1 MLANSFLAFLLA
13 LSFSVQARAQV
24 TPVDY
29 VDLSRYLGTW
39 FEIASIPQS
48 FQKQCVG
55 NTRAEYSVAEQ
66 GRIKVINSCEKSDKT
81 LSTTEGRAEVV
92 DAASNAKLRVTF
104 VRLIGWIF
112 LFGGDYWI
120 IDLDPNYQYAVV
132 GHPDNTYGWI
142 LSRNPELTHDELQN
156 ISENLILQGYDTC
169 EFVMTPQDG
178 GQNTALKLCDY
189 LAL

>member
-13 LSFSVQARAQV
+13 LSFSVQAKAQV

-55 NTRAEYSVAEQ
+55 NTRAEYSAAEQ
-66 GRIKVINSCEKSDKT
+66 GRIKVINSCEKSDKS

-92 DAASNAKLRVTF
+92 DSASNAKLRVTF

-142 LSRNPELTHDELQN
+142 LSRNPGLTHDELQN
-156 ISENLILQGYDTC
+156 ISENLMQQGYDTC

-178 GQNTALKLCDY
+178 GQDTAVKLCDY
-189 LAL
+189 LAQ